1 MASIEHSP
9 ALIITLLCRR
19 VLPRSQ
25 VSLVCGTNIFL
36 RGVSGLETRDALSYF
51 CETAFVA
58 SNQEHPTHLYFV
70 YHVVGKISKR
80 LVKRSDPGYPDIW
93 LQGPQCTVTTRAI

>member
-1 MASIEHSP
+1 MEQ
-9 ALIITLLCRR
+9 TYT
-19 VLPRSQ
+19 V
-25 VSLVCGTNIFL
+25 VSLFL
-36 RGVSGLETRDALSYF
+36 RGVSDPETRDALSYF

-58 SNQEHPTHLYFV
+58 SNQEKTHLYSV

-93 LQGPQCTVTTRAI
+93 LQDPQCTVTTRAI